1 VYLRAIEPWPQ
12 PFFSTDRILFLCHI
26 VSLQPALECV
36 SKQRPY
42 PKINRMASSIPAGQV
57 PRRASRIFAPEE
69 LDDLARG
76 FNPISANLLPAKI
89 EDEVEFE
96 DDYD

>member
-1 VYLRAIEPWPQ
+1 
-12 PFFSTDRILFLCHI
+12 
-26 VSLQPALECV
+26 
-36 SKQRPY
+36 
-42 PKINRMASSIPAGQV
+42 MASSIPAGQV